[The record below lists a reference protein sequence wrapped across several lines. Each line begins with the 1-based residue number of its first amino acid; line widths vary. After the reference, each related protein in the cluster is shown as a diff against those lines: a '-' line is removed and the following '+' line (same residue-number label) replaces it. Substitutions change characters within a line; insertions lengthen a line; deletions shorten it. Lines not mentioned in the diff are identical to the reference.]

1 MRQEKSCML
10 PVPLVQSS
18 KAATKGGER
27 LQGQD
32 VAVARQGGN

>member
-1 MRQEKSCML
+1 ML

-18 KAATKGGER
+18 KAVTKGEVR